1 MSLQELD
8 RPALQLPG
16 ADSVVM
22 SNQALEMQ
30 YVDLAHQSETAEL
43 GMWGF
48 IATGVLFLG
57 RLFAAY
63 SFFRYLHPA
72 GVAAAASHT
81 KIVIGSVN
89 TAVLLTSSFV
99 MSWASLAARD
109 GATRLAGRLMWVAA
123 GLGGVFL
130 CLKGIE
136 YAEEIGEHLWPGPSF
151 SLDIAEKRV
160 GEIFYFLYWLMTG
173 IHALHLLIG
182 VATLALIGRRA
193 VANEYSRVYHSPVRV
208 VSLYWHFVDIVWIF
222 LFAVIYLPGRG
233 L

>member
-1 MSLQELD
+1 
-8 RPALQLPG
+8 
-16 ADSVVM
+16 
-22 SNQALEMQ
+22 MQ

-48 IATGVLFLG
+48 IATEVLFLG
-57 RLFAAY
+57 GLFAAY

-109 GATRLAGRLMWVAA
+109 GASRLGGRLMWVAA
-123 GLGGVFL
+123 VLGMVFL

-136 YAEEIGEHLWPGPSF
+136 YTEEIGEHLWPGPNF
-151 SLDIAEKRV
+151 SLDIVEKRI
-160 GEIFYFLYWLMTG
+160 GE
-173 IHALHLLIG
+173 
-182 VATLALIGRRA
+182 
-193 VANEYSRVYHSPVRV
+193 
-208 VSLYWHFVDIVWIF
+208 
-222 LFAVIYLPGRG
+222 
-233 L
+233 